1 MELWNDQ
8 RANTFISGQN
18 NLLSVSK
25 MIHFQIVTLYNII
38 NKWPWYYTEVL
49 NGTGLLDDS
58 FPNSLPLFGP
68 GIRMKSGGFVKAD
81 FIRVFHY
88 AGDAYEFE
96 LGSIAVD
103 GSREHYLGGMTTF
116 HAKQS
121 RMTRTSN

>member
-1 MELWNDQ
+1 MYI
-8 RANTFISGQN
+8 R
-18 NLLSVSK
+18 SK
-25 MIHFQIVTLYNII
+25 DLIICFRIKHFQIATLFNIL
-38 NKWPWYYTEVL
+38 NTWPWYYTEVL

-103 GSREHYLGGMTTF
+103 GSPEHNLGGMTTF